1 MEQKIYRLNEFA
13 TLLNVDV
20 KTLQRWD
27 KSGKLTAFRTPTN
40 RRFYTHKQYLQI
52 MGLEQETNVSNQKNV
67 VIYSRVSSRNQ
78 KDDLENQIEFLKNFA
93 NAKGYIVDNIYQ
105 DIASG
110 LNFKRKNWNKLIDDC
125 IENKI
130 TTIIIAHK
138 DRFCRFGF
146 DWFEN
151 FLKKYGVEI
160 IVVNND
166 KLSPQQELVQ
176 DLISIIHVFSCRI
189 YGLKKYKS
197 IIKNEIC

>member
-78 KDDLENQIEFLKNFA
+78 KDNLENQIEFLKNFA
-93 NAKGYIVDNIYQ
+93 NAKGYIVGNIYQ

-110 LNFKRKNWNKLIDDC
+110 LNFKRKNWNRLIDDC
-125 IENKI
+125 MENKI

-166 KLSPQQELVQ
+166 KFSPQQELVQ

-189 YGLKKYKS
+189 YGLRKYKS